1 MIFDDDEVGPRASPR
16 IGRREKPVGRR
27 RTGKRDPKHPAPS
40 TGVKAMYILTLTAD
54 ERRAFDWVG
63 DRYNSGKVADLL
75 LDCMPEDREWGDDDD
90 ITLNIPEHVAWEI
103 DELADA
109 EDYSWACF
117 SPSLAAKLND
127 LCQGI
132 V

>member
-1 MIFDDDEVGPRASPR
+1 VY
-16 IGRREKPVGRR
+16 
-27 RTGKRDPKHPAPS
+27 T
-40 TGVKAMYILTLTAD
+40 LTLKAD

-75 LDCMPEDREWGDDDD
+75 LDCIPEDREWDDDGD
-90 ITLNIPEHVAWEI
+90 ITFLIPEHVTWEI
-103 DELADA
+103 RELAEE

-117 SPSLAAKLND
+117 APPLADKLND
-127 LCQGI
+127 LCSNI

>member
-1 MIFDDDEVGPRASPR
+1 
-16 IGRREKPVGRR
+16 
-27 RTGKRDPKHPAPS
+27 
-40 TGVKAMYILTLTAD
+40 MYSLTLTAD

-75 LDCMPEDREWGDDDD
+75 VDCFPEDREWGDDAD
-90 ITLNIPEHVAWEI
+90 ITFHIPEHVAWQI
-103 DELADA
+103 NELAEE

-117 SPSLAAKLND
+117 APSLAAKLND
-127 LCQGI
+127 LCWGI